1 MSAMAL
7 RLFRTTGYSTLLM
20 PGEER
25 IAMHPAWLVLAV
37 SLWLGLA
44 CNVELWRE
52 LAGTGNVGLTS
63 ALTSGVLIA
72 SAAGLVLS
80 LLGWRR
86 TLKLTATVLLF
97 LGGALACGLWV
108 QGLALDSLWTLPL
121 RRLFPAWPNL
131 LRWQVPALF
140 AALALLPGLWVWN
153 VPVRRLT
160 GPRQLNSNLVGM
172 ALSGLILVAAGVL
185 LPWH

>member
-1 MSAMAL
+1 MRL

-25 IAMHPAWLVLAV
+25 IAMHPGWLVLAV

-52 LAGTGNVGLTS
+52 LAGTGKVGITS

-86 TLKLTATVLLF
+86 TLRAAATLLLF

-108 QGLALDSLWTLPL
+108 QGLALDSLWTLPMRSL
-121 RRLFPAWPNL
+121 LPAWPNL

-140 AALALLPGLWVWN
+140 ALLALLPALWVWN

-160 GPRQLNSNLVGM
+160 GPRQLHSNLVGM
-172 ALSGLILVAAGVL
+172 GVAGAILVAAGIL

>member
-1 MSAMAL
+1 MAL
-7 RLFRTTGYSTLLM
+7 RLFRTTGYSTILM

-52 LAGTGNVGLTS
+52 LAGTGSVGLTS
-63 ALTSGVLIA
+63 ALTSAVLIA
-72 SAAGLVLS
+72 SATGLVLS

-86 TLKLTATVLLF
+86 TLKASTTLLLF

-108 QGLALDSLWTLPL
+108 QGLPLDSLWTLPL
-121 RRLFPAWPNL
+121 RRLLPAWPNL

-140 AALALLPGLWVWN
+140 AVLALLPAVWVWN
-153 VPVRRLT
+153 VPLRRLT
-160 GPRQLNSNLVGM
+160 GPHQLNSNLVGM
-172 ALSGLILVAAGVL
+172 GLSAAILIAAGVL

>member
-1 MSAMAL
+1 MRL

-20 PGEER
+20 PGEEH
-25 IAMHPAWLVLAV
+25 IAMHPGWLVVAV

-52 LAGTGNVGLTS
+52 LAGTGSAGVVS
-63 ALTSGVLIA
+63 ALTSGTLIA
-72 SAAGLVLS
+72 SAAGLLLS

-86 TLKLTATVLLF
+86 TLKATATLLLF
-97 LGGALACGLWV
+97 VGGAVACGLWV
-108 QGLALDSLWTLPL
+108 QGLPLDSLWTLPL
-121 RRLFPAWPNL
+121 RRLLPDWPNL

-140 AALALLPGLWVWN
+140 AALALLPAVWIWN

-160 GPRQLNSNLVGM
+160 GPRQLNSNLIGM
-172 ALSGLILVAAGVL
+172 GLSGAILVAAGVL

>member
-1 MSAMAL
+1 MAL

-25 IAMHPAWLVLAV
+25 MAMHPAWLVLAV
-37 SLWLGLA
+37 SLWLGLV

-52 LAGTGNVGLTS
+52 LAGSGTVGMAS

-72 SAAGLVLS
+72 SAVGLVLS

-86 TLKLTATVLLF
+86 TLKATATVLLF
-97 LGGALACGLWV
+97 LGGAVACGLWV
-108 QGLALDSLWTLPL
+108 QGLALDSLWTLPV
-121 RRLFPAWPNL
+121 RRLLPAWPNL

-140 AALALLPGLWVWN
+140 AALALLPAVWLWN
-153 VPVRRLT
+153 VSVRRLT

-172 ALSGLILVAAGVL
+172 GLSGAILIAAGIL